1 MRLDRI
7 EEDQVSTCLEDESVG
22 KLDVSS
28 ITDRLD
34 TILRA
39 DKSAQGQSS
48 LLTDE
53 IEGSESHD
61 DDDDDGWLESV
72 DSLRR
77 VSVGRRWDCSKGV
90 PRELAGETAVMD
102 DDSSRMCKVLVARE
116 TKEGSRPRE
125 RGI

>member
-1 MRLDRI
+1 MTLDRI
-7 EEDQVSTCLEDESVG
+7 EEDQVSTCLEDEGIG

-34 TILRA
+34 TILGA
-39 DKSAQGQSS
+39 DESAKGQSS

-61 DDDDDGWLESV
+61 DDDDGWLESV

-77 VSVGRRWDCSKGV
+77 ASMGPRWDCSKGV
-90 PRELAGETAVMD
+90 SRGLAGETAVMA
-102 DDSSRMCKVLVARE
+102 DSRVWNVLVAKE

>member
-1 MRLDRI
+1 M
-7 EEDQVSTCLEDESVG
+7 EDEG
-22 KLDVSS
+22 IGELDVSS

-39 DKSAQGQSS
+39 DESAKRQSS

-61 DDDDDGWLESV
+61 DDDDGWLESV
-72 DSLRR
+72 ESLRR
-77 VSVGRRWDCSKGV
+77 ASMGRRWDCSKGV
-90 PRELAGETAVMD
+90 SRGLAGETAVMAD
-102 DDSSRMCKVLVARE
+102 DSRMCSVLVAKE